1 MKASEEGDGEMEKE
15 SAGAEAR
22 RARADAGGGAGG
34 CAAASGRSRDRSVR
48 AKAATVGSDANAAA
62 KRARP
67 ESRPWL
73 FVLLSYAGRCRGKM
87 AASLAASVVSVAMG
101 FVPFYAVYRIMEI
114 VMGASGG
121 EGGAGAWDA
130 AVPWIAAAAAAY
142 VASKVLFGVS
152 TLLSHV
158 SAYTIL
164 ARLRRDFAAKLMRAS
179 LGTVQG
185 KSIGQIKN
193 VFIDRIEG
201 IEPPLAHMIPE
212 LSGSFLLAA
221 GLVAWLAA
229 IDWRMALACVAT
241 VPAGLVVFA
250 GGLSAFNRMYA
261 AYVEEG
267 NRVNSVIVEYIEGI
281 EVVKA
286 FNQASDSYEKYAGA
300 VRAFRDFTLGWF
312 KATWVSMN
320 LATSIMPTTLLA
332 VVPVG
337 LALYLGG
344 ELAPAELGLCLVMA
358 LAVVDPAMRLGAFL
372 NEAKSMEY
380 AVADADEFLRLP
392 ELPEPRDRA
401 RVRGADVELSGVRFS
416 YEEGEEVLHGI
427 DLTIPEGSFVALVGP
442 SGGGKSTV
450 ARLVARHWDVDAGSV
465 RIGGADVRDM
475 PLDQLSELVSY
486 VAQDNFLF
494 DCSLRE
500 NVRLGRPGAT
510 DEEVAAAA
518 RAACC
523 DEFVARLPRGWDTP
537 AGEAGSALSGGERQ
551 RVSIARAMLKDAPI
565 VVLDEAT
572 AFADPEN
579 EDRIQRSIAELTRGK
594 TLVVIA
600 HRLSTVCGAD
610 KIVVIEDGSV
620 RDEGAHEELL
630 ERCALYADMWEAHVG
645 AKGWAAGSSG
655 AGGAAGARRGRGAR
669 SRDGAGAQGAA
680 RGTSGAASRAA
691 DADGRSVG
699 KEVDPHA

>member
-1 MKASEEGDGEMEKE
+1 MV
-15 SAGAEAR
+15 EAQT
-22 RARADAGGGAGG
+22 
-34 CAAASGRSRDRSVR
+34 AAASGKRSWV
-48 AKAATVGSDANAAA
+48 A
-62 KRARP
+62 
-67 ESRPWL
+67 
-73 FVLLSYAGRCRGKM
+73 VLLGYAGRCRGKM
-87 AASLAASVVSVAMG
+87 AASLAASVASVAIG

-164 ARLRRDFAAKLMRAS
+164 AQLRRDFAAKLMRAS

-465 RIGGADVRDM
+465 RIGGADVRRMAPDDLM
-475 PLDQLSELVSY
+475 AQMSLVF
-486 VAQDNFLF
+486 QDVHLF
-494 DCSLRE
+494 RE
-500 NVRLGRPGAT
+500 SIAANIARGRAGAT
-510 DEEVAAAA
+510 REEVEAAA
-518 RAACC
+518 RAAQA
-523 DEFVARLPRGWDTP
+523 DGFIRALPQGYDTMIG
-537 AGEAGSALSGGERQ
+537 AEGVHLSGGERQ
-551 RVSIARAMLKDAPI
+551 RISIARAIVADAPI

-572 AFADPEN
+572 AFSDPEN
-579 EDRIQRSIAELTRGK
+579 EHLIQQALARLMRGK
-594 TLVVIA
+594 TVVMIA
-600 HRLSTVCGAD
+600 HRLSTVVGARQI
-610 KIVVIEDGSV
+610 IVMDGGRV
-620 RDEGAHEELL
+620 AQQGTHEELL
-630 ERCALYADMWEAHVG
+630 AKEGPYRRMWRRYTQAVSWQIGNEG
-645 AKGWAAGSSG
+645 
-655 AGGAAGARRGRGAR
+655 GGAAPAVGAPPKEAR
-669 SRDGAGAQGAA
+669 QHG
-680 RGTSGAASRAA
+680 
-691 DADGRSVG
+691 
-699 KEVDPHA
+699 

>member
-22 RARADAGGGAGG
+22 HARADAGDGGGPGG
-34 CAAASGRSRDRSVR
+34 CAAASGRSRDRAVR
-48 AKAATVGSDANAAA
+48 AKAATVGSDANASA
-62 KRARP
+62 KRARS

-73 FVLLSYAGRCRGKM
+73 LVLLSYAGRCRGKM
-87 AASLAASVVSVAMG
+87 AASLAASVASVAMG

-121 EGGAGAWDA
+121 EGGAGAWEA

-164 ARLRRDFAAKLMRAS
+164 AQLRRDFAAKLMRAS

-392 ELPEPRDRA
+392 ELPEPRERA
-401 RVRGADVELSGVRFS
+401 RVRGADVKLSGVRFS

-427 DLTIPEGSFVALVGP
+427 DLTIPEGSFVALVVHGGAPCRASLGRGCRQRAHRRRGRAGHAARPAFRVGELCGP
-442 SGGGKSTV
+442 GQLPVRLLAARERAARASRRHRRGGGRRRSRRV
-450 ARLVARHWDVDAGSV
+450 LRRV
-465 RIGGADVRDM
+465 RG
-475 PLDQLSELVSY
+475 
-486 VAQDNFLF
+486 
-494 DCSLRE
+494 
-500 NVRLGRPGAT
+500 
-510 DEEVAAAA
+510 AAAA
-518 RAACC
+518 RMGHACG
-523 DEFVARLPRGWDTP
+523 RGGQRVVGRRAP
-537 AGEAGSALSGGERQ
+537 AGEHR
-551 RVSIARAMLKDAPI
+551 ARH
-565 VVLDEAT
+565 
-572 AFADPEN
+572 
-579 EDRIQRSIAELTRGK
+579 AEGR
-594 TLVVIA
+594 A
-600 HRLSTVCGAD
+600 HR
-610 KIVVIEDGSV
+610 
-620 RDEGAHEELL
+620 
-630 ERCALYADMWEAHVG
+630 
-645 AKGWAAGSSG
+645 
-655 AGGAAGARRGRGAR
+655 GARRGHGLRRSGERGPHPALDRRADAR
-669 SRDGAGAQGAA
+669 QDARRDRPPAVHRVRGRQDRRDRGRKRQGRGRA
-680 RGTSGAASRAA
+680 RRAA
-691 DADGRSVG
+691 
-699 KEVDPHA
+699 